1 MFQYILLIFCSKHDQ
16 GKNFEPL
23 YEQKPNCNSNVKIS
37 CVNIIDIS
45 ITAKSLKEQALPS
58 QREKPTQSEAKI
70 KKHELNYLQELLGF
84 VYLMETN
91 YLNTKTIKT
100 NEKLLT
106 CYLRFV
112 TFDNLFRIWINE
124 HHQVSINEVKVFPK
138 DIWKKYRK
146 CCMIINKF
154 SHNIKRLN
162 DVFLPTIKSEVESS
176 SIDTISKSL
185 IIENIDI
192 ISSTISYF
200 AKLKPTYL
208 KYNYNT
214 DTMILYHRLSLE
226 RFPYLFDYFNLCKRF
241 INLYELIIKRYIIFS
256 SNHCIINQ
264 LLYDMSINLTYVF
277 KKDMNF

>member
-16 GKNFEPL
+16 DKNFEPL

-37 CVNIIDIS
+37 CVNIDDIS

-58 QREKPTQSEAKI
+58 QREKPTQPEAKI
-70 KKHELNYLQELLGF
+70 KS
-84 VYLMETN
+84 TN
-91 YLNTKTIKT
+91 QIIYKNFL
-100 NEKLLT
+100 
-106 CYLRFV
+106 
-112 TFDNLFRIWINE
+112 
-124 HHQVSINEVKVFPK
+124 VSKNEVKVFPK
-138 DIWKKYRK
+138 DIWKKYKK
-146 CCMIINKF
+146 CCIIINKF
-154 SHNIKRLN
+154 SHNFKRLN
-162 DVFLPTIKSEVESS
+162 DVFLPTIKNEVESS

-192 ISSTISYF
+192 ISRTISYF

-226 RFPYLFDYFNLCKRF
+226 RFPYPFDYFNLCKRF

-277 KKDMNF
+277 KKRHEFLEVTQNIIILLQEL